1 MKQRTKTTYC
11 GAALALA
18 LIASPGTSRAE
29 LSGSISLDLNSHFI
43 SYGADVWA
51 GGGDDGWSFNPTL
64 SLGYTLNEQVSFNA
78 GVWMDANSN
87 SVTRGV
93 ARSYGVAETDTW
105 IGVAYDAG
113 LVTGSVTLQNWQYGS
128 DSEEILDFGLSVDT
142 FLSPSLT
149 LHKRLSAGGSGGKN
163 GWFAVFNAAHSID
176 VTEQI
181 SVTIPAQI
189 GFALADFHTTDTGYG
204 FANIG
209 VKVSFALTESSSVNV
224 NVKYWD
230 TDGGVTGNGD
240 TNFLTYGVGASFAF

>member
-1 MKQRTKTTYC
+1 MKQRTQTTYC
-11 GAALALA
+11 GAALALV

-29 LSGSISLDLNSHFI
+29 LSGSIAFDLNSHFI
-43 SYGADVWA
+43 SYGADIWA
-51 GGGDDGWSFNPTL
+51 GGDDPQWTSNPTL
-64 SLGYTLNEQVSFNA
+64 SLGYTLNEQVSINA
-78 GVWMDANSN
+78 GIWMDVNSIG
-87 SVTRGV
+87 S
-93 ARSYGVAETDTW
+93 RSYGVAETDTW

-113 LVTGSVTLQNWQYGS
+113 LVTGSVTLQNWQYGG

-149 LHKRLSAGGSGGKN
+149 LHKRLSAGASSGGEGKN

-189 GFALADFHTTDTGYG
+189 GFALADFHTTETGYG

-209 VKVSFALTESSSVNV
+209 VSVSYALTESVSVNAK
-224 NVKYWD
+224 VKYWN
-230 TDGGVTGNGD
+230 TDGGVTGNVD
-240 TNFLTYGVGASFAF
+240 NDFFTYGVGASFAF

>member
-18 LIASPGTSRAE
+18 LMASPGTSRAE
-29 LSGSISLDLNSHFI
+29 LSGSIAFDLNSHFI
-43 SYGADVWA
+43 SYGADIWA
-51 GGGDDGWSFNPTL
+51 GGDDPEWTFNPTL
-64 SLGYTLNEQVSFNA
+64 SLGYTLNEQVSVNA
-78 GVWMDANSN
+78 GIWMDANSI
-87 SVTRGV
+87 G
-93 ARSYGVAETDTW
+93 ARSFGVAETDTW

-113 LVTGSVTLQNWQYGS
+113 LVTGSVTLQNWQYGGA
-128 DSEEILDFGLSVDT
+128 SEEILDFGLSVDA

-149 LHKRLSAGGSGGKN
+149 LHKRLSAGASGGMN

-189 GFALADFHTTDTGYG
+189 GFALADFHTTETGYG

-209 VKVSFALTESSSVNV
+209 VSVSYALTESASVNA

-230 TDGGVTGNGD
+230 TDGGVTGNAD
-240 TNFLTYGVGASFAF
+240 NEFLTYGVGASIAF

>member
-51 GGGDDGWSFNPTL
+51 AGGDDGWSFNPTL

-78 GVWMDANSN
+78 GIWMDANSI
-87 SVTRGV
+87 G
-93 ARSYGVAETDTW
+93 ARSFGVAETDTW

-113 LVTGSVTLQNWQYGS
+113 LVTGSVTLQNWQYLGT
-128 DSEEILDFGLSVDT
+128 SEEILDFGLSVDA

-149 LHKRLSAGGSGGKN
+149 LHKRLSAGASGGMN

-189 GFALADFHTTDTGYG
+189 GFALSDFHRSPSGTKETGYG

-209 VKVSFALTESSSVNV
+209 VSVSYALTESASVNA

-230 TDGGVTGNGD
+230 TDGGVTGNAD
-240 TNFLTYGVGASFAF
+240 NDFITYGVGASFAF